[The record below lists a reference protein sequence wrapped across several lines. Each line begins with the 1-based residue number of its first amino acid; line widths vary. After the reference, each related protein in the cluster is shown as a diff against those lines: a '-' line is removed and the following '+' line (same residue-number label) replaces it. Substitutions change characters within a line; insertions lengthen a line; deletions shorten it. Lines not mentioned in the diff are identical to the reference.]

1 MDIDH
6 FKLINDNFSH
16 LIGDQVICE
25 IARLLRINFPD
36 EGYAAR
42 WGGEEFTLLFPHKG
56 ADEAARL
63 CEIIRLEIADYN
75 FSELAKELS
84 VTVSFGVA
92 DNANVTDY
100 DRLLSH
106 ADTALYHAKNN
117 GRNKVV
123 IYNKET
129 SIL

>member
-1 MDIDH
+1 MPV
-6 FKLINDNFSH
+6 FS
-16 LIGDQVICE
+16 DCE
-25 IARLLRINFPD
+25 MSSSFACNL
-36 EGYAAR
+36 
-42 WGGEEFTLLFPHKG
+42 
-56 ADEAARL
+56 
-63 CEIIRLEIADYN
+63 
-75 FSELAKELS
+75 SELAKELS

-123 IYNKET
+123 IYNKE
-129 SIL
+129 ILIL